1 MGVPETDA
9 TVGLDEM
16 KAIEWFAGL
25 PLNAAIGIAVGYAIV
40 MGFKW
45 VLDYF
50 TARAATNP
58 EEALRA
64 DLMEAHKEVR
74 REVQELRR
82 ELSEAYDKMRY
93 MNTELNRIREN
104 LSAIKVELHLL
115 KVDYPGS
122 EEVLHAVI
130 KKLEAVGDYPVPVS
144 PENK

>member
-1 MGVPETDA
+1 MGIPQADPTLGVSS
-9 TVGLDEM
+9 M
-16 KAIEWFAGL
+16 KVIDWLSGL
-25 PLNAAIGIAVGYAIV
+25 PMSAAIGIAIGYMMV

-50 TARAATNP
+50 AAKANANP
-58 EEALRA
+58 EETLRA

-74 REVQELRR
+74 REVQELRK
-82 ELSEAYDKMRY
+82 ELSEAYDNMRS
-93 MNTELNRIREN
+93 MNTELHRIREN

-130 KKLEAVGDYPVPVS
+130 KKLDSVAPVATS
-144 PENK
+144 AAQENK

>member
-1 MGVPETDA
+1 
-9 TVGLDEM
+9 M
-16 KAIEWFAGL
+16 KVIEWLTGL
-25 PLNAAIGIAVGYAIV
+25 PLSAAVGIAIGYVIV
-40 MGFKW
+40 MGVKW

-50 TARAATNP
+50 AARASANP

-74 REVQELRR
+74 REVQELRK
-82 ELSEAYDKMRY
+82 ELSEAYDKMRN

-130 KKLEAVGDYPVPVS
+130 KKLETVAHMSTSQESNNP
-144 PENK
+144 